1 MCQLIPASQ
10 NLAVSPEARGQ
21 GIALTLCLEAEGL
34 ASDWGYDEV
43 HLLVEKE
50 NAAALGL
57 YEGRLGY
64 KLVMEEENAQ
74 ALRAN
79 LVTGGFS
86 EVLVDTLVLA
96 KAV

>member
-1 MCQLIPASQ
+1 M
-10 NLAVSPEARGQ
+10 
-21 GIALTLCLEAEGL
+21 TLCLEAEGL

-43 HLLVEKE
+43 HLIVEKD
-50 NAAALGL
+50 NVAARGL

-64 KLVMEEENAQ
+64 KLVAEEQNAS

-79 LVTGGFS
+79 LATGGFS

-96 KAV
+96 KFVYEEDK